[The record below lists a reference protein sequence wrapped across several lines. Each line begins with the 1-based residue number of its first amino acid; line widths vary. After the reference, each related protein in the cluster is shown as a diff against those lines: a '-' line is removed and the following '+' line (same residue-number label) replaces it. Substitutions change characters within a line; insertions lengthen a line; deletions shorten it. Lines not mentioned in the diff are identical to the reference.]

1 MGHAATMFQARAGY
15 ASGALCFSGTKIRV
29 ETLFNYLR
37 DGGTIDEFLDEF
49 EGAVNLEQAVCAVRD
64 RREGVRPASRAARH
78 HPLRLE
84 ALTMR
89 TYTAVVERC
98 PATRLYVGYVPGL
111 PGAHSQGET
120 LEELNDNLR
129 EVIALVLEDG
139 EPEMDGEYVGT
150 QTVMVDVPAV
160 AGAT

>member
-1 MGHAATMFQARAGY
+1 
-15 ASGALCFSGTKIRV
+15 
-29 ETLFNYLR
+29 
-37 DGGTIDEFLDEF
+37 
-49 EGAVNLEQAVCAVRD
+49 
-64 RREGVRPASRAARH
+64 
-78 HPLRLE
+78 
-84 ALTMR
+84 MR